1 MIISE
6 HTKIIVHR
14 KRNKPIILILEMVAK
29 KTRGR
34 QNIEMKKIENED
46 DRMMTFSKR
55 RSGIYKKASE
65 LVTLTGA
72 EIGIVLFSLSGK
84 PFTFGHPSLEAVA
97 NRFLGS
103 NQQHPN
109 DNTHPLVE
117 VHRRVRI
124 NELNQQHNELL
135 RQLDKEK
142 AREKILTQPRK
153 GKETQPPRRETP
165 VDELN
170 HQELLQIDAAVDD
183 LHKTFLAKLKEKT
196 VAASSYMAHP
206 MYFRH

>member
-1 MIISE
+1 MHHKIIISE

-103 NQQHPN
+103 SQEHPN

-117 VHRRVRI
+117 AHRRVRI

-135 RQLDKEK
+135 RQVDEEK
-142 AREKILTQPRK
+142 AREKILKQNRK
-153 GKETQPPRRETP
+153 GRETQPPVSYTHLTLP
-165 VDELN
+165 TI
-170 HQELLQIDAAVDD
+170 LLV
-183 LHKTFLAKLKEKT
+183 
-196 VAASSYMAHP
+196 
-206 MYFRH
+206 

>member
-1 MIISE
+1 M
-6 HTKIIVHR
+6 
-14 KRNKPIILILEMVAK
+14 LAK

-46 DRMMTFSKR
+46 DRMMTFSKH

-103 NQQHPN
+103 NQKHPN

-135 RQLDKEK
+135 
-142 AREKILTQPRK
+142 
-153 GKETQPPRRETP
+153 G
-165 VDELN
+165 
-170 HQELLQIDAAVDD
+170 
-183 LHKTFLAKLKEKT
+183 
-196 VAASSYMAHP
+196 
-206 MYFRH
+206 